1 MDYKKFHLK
10 RLKNELLNRNK
21 LSDSSSNDY
30 KYLDIVKSAVEDPV
44 VYETFRNNPGY
55 KNI

>member
-21 LSDSSSNDY
+21 LSHSSSNDY

-44 VYETFRNNPGY
+44 V
-55 KNI
+55 